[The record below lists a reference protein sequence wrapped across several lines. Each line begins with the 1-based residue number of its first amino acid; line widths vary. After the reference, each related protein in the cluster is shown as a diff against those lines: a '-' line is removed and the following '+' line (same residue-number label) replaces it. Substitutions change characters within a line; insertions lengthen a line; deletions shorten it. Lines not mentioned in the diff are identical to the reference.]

1 MRGMRGIENR
11 QETANRGE
19 KNISTGGKGKA
30 PPAFRGRADE
40 LISAIFKQHKCPA
53 SVGRDNGHSGN
64 IQGKPGL
71 RSLLESLGGEEFI
84 VTVEFGKG
92 AGDAGGA

>member
-11 QETANRGE
+11 QETASRGE

-30 PPAFRGRADE
+30 PPAFRGRADG
-40 LISAIFKQHKCPA
+40 LVSDIYKQHECPV
-53 SVGRDNGHSGN
+53 SVGRDNGHSGT
-64 IQGKPGL
+64 IQGKQGL